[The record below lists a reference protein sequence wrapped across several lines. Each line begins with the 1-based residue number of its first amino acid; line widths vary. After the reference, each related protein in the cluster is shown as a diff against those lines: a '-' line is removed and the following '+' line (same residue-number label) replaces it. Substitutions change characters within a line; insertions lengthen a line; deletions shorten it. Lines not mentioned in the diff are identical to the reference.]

1 MKSINIKLTRD
12 EYNFRFKQYEGMF
25 FHANINED
33 SDVIR
38 YKITKDKEGKELNE
52 FGNTHIKDNM
62 LVIPQ
67 IDAYLDLKKI
77 K

>member
-38 YKITKDKEGKELNE
+38 YKITKYKEGKELKE

-62 LVIPQ
+62 IFIPQ
-67 IDAYLDLKKI
+67 IDAYIDLKK
-77 K
+77 

>member
-38 YKITKDKEGKELNE
+38 YKITKDKE
-52 FGNTHIKDNM
+52 
-62 LVIPQ
+62 
-67 IDAYLDLKKI
+67 
-77 K
+77 